1 MQNAKDTFYVTLR
14 DRLANLNAE
23 RTILLRGVTRPAI
36 LVEENELSTR
46 ASSAGVFVLRWRKL
60 SHNVQA
66 SAGLDSAGCEIRY
79 AVADDSV
86 VHRGRVLNAM
96 DAELLAV
103 LTPAWALKQ
112 LFTISSVVNM
122 RTRIFWSA
130 PVFEAL
136 AASDGVLERTAKVDV
151 FAYRE
156 ASE

>member
-14 DRLANLNAE
+14 DRLVKLNPE

-36 LVEENELSTR
+36 LVEENELSTDDT
-46 ASSAGVFVLRWRKL
+46 SAGMFVLRWRGL

-66 SAGLDSAGCEIRY
+66 SAGLDSACCEIRY
-79 AVADDSV
+79 AVADNSM

-103 LTPAWALKQ
+103 LTPAWTLKQ
-112 LFTISSVVNM
+112 TFTLSSAVNL

-130 PVFEAL
+130 PIFEAL
-136 AASDGVLERTAKVDV
+136 ATSDGVLERTAKVDV